1 MSGEKSV
8 VRENFCSVAFA
19 RCVCILCVTAHAVMF
34 AEQFFSMLLLL
45 LVLVLLVLLYQPG
58 VTDMWFMDWEGR
70 AVLEESG
77 APIGLCFIVEGE

>member
-1 MSGEKSV
+1 MAVDDTPASPAYSLADGIIYIC
-8 VRENFCSVAFA
+8 RCAA
-19 RCVCILCVTAHAVMF
+19 RC
-34 AEQFFSMLLLL
+34 LL

-58 VTDMWFMDWEGR
+58 VTDMWIMDWEGR